1 MESSLPTH
9 CVTHALQ
16 PKYPHPT
23 LSALFKTHT
32 KPLHIQYGGYGG
44 NIPSPDSDKG
54 LVVEL
59 PDGKLFKLK
68 NPNGR
73 VVEMPNSA
81 VVEMLDGQVVEV
93 SSMHFPTDIFQRR

>member
-1 MESSLPTH
+1 M
-9 CVTHALQ
+9 A
-16 PKYPHPT
+16 
-23 LSALFKTHT
+23 
-32 KPLHIQYGGYGG
+32 QYGGYGG
-44 NIPSPDSDKG
+44 TLPSPESDKG

-93 SSMHFPTDIFQRR
+93 RSFFVGVVIPVYRVGSL